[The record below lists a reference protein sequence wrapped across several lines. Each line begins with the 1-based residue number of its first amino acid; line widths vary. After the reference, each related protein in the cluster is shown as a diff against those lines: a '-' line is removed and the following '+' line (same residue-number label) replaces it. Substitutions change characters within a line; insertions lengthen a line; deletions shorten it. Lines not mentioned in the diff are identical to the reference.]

1 MPTISKAATPGL
13 VHLGTDAVPPF
24 WTAALYWKY
33 AAVTTPMHARRG
45 PPMPTMMPKHE
56 PSHLLGGGGGGGDWT
71 VGLYGEVELEGDKI
85 GDDGVVDGPGD
96 LGQSPA
102 RRVSTGS

>member
-33 AAVTTPMHARRG
+33 AAVTAPMQAKIA
-45 PPMPTMMPKHE
+45 PPMAAME
-56 PSHLLGGGGGGGDWT
+56 PQHVSSHLLGGGGGDSALYGVDGELEVGGDNDIDDE
-71 VGLYGEVELEGDKI
+71 VGD
-85 GDDGVVDGPGD
+85 GD
-96 LGQSPA
+96 LDIQLPA